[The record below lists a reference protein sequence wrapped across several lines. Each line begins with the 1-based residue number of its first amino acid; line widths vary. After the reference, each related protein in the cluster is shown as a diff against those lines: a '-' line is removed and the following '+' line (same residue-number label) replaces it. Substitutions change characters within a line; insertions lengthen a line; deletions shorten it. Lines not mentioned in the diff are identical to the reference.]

1 VRRLIL
7 QMAKAP
13 PTFDFAQ
20 SLHKRG
26 MLGDAETQYLRL
38 LDANPADSNC
48 LHFLGLLHAETGRPD
63 TAAQLLRMAIAIE
76 GPRAYLCRN
85 LGIVLER
92 EGDTESALACYR
104 QALAEDEDDRTLWEK
119 CAAIHTALGRYGDS
133 AFCWQCAV
141 ELTKPGDRREGAL
154 RAHWADALVLR
165 GQREEAL
172 VQYVRVLAIDPRIVE
187 ATYHRGV
194 ALMQLDRTAE
204 ALEAFQNT
212 LAREP
217 NHARAANN
225 IGILLQLRKQYA
237 EAIAS
242 YRMAVASDP
251 NYSAALYNLG
261 TALHESGEAAE
272 AVNTFRA
279 LLKMEPNNAAA
290 WTNLGNAWLAHN
302 EVAAANACY
311 LETLRLMPNEPAA
324 EWNRGIA
331 ALLAGDFSDGWA
343 GYERRFEVKGA
354 TPRRAFSQPEWR
366 GEPLEGRSL
375 LLHAEQGLGD
385 TIQFVRYAPEFAK
398 RGAKVIVECQ
408 FGLISLLRS
417 LPGVSEWIAAP
428 ASEPGRSGPQP
439 VDHLPATDF
448 QLPFLSAPHVA
459 QTTLD
464 SIPSAEEYLHAPS
477 EAVQRWSE
485 WLGPR
490 REAIRVGLVWAGN
503 PNHKNDRNRS
513 IPVPHL
519 EGLRSA
525 VGVEWVNLQK
535 GHAPPESMA
544 MRDPAAVLADFADTA
559 GLIANLD
566 LVVSVDTSVAHLAGA
581 LGKPVWVLLPF
592 APDWRWMLYREDSP
606 WYRSARLFRQR
617 APGAWPDLLREVA
630 AELWRFKL

>member
-1 VRRLIL
+1 
-7 QMAKAP
+7 M
-13 PTFDFAQ
+13 D
-20 SLHKRG
+20 
-26 MLGDAETQYLRL
+26 
-38 LDANPADSNC
+38 
-48 LHFLGLLHAETGRPD
+48 
-63 TAAQLLRMAIAIE
+63 
-76 GPRAYLCRN
+76 RA
-85 LGIVLER
+85 G
-92 EGDTESALACYR
+92 
-104 QALAEDEDDRTLWEK
+104 
-119 CAAIHTALGRYGDS
+119 
-133 AFCWQCAV
+133 
-141 ELTKPGDRREGAL
+141 
-154 RAHWADALVLR
+154 
-165 GQREEAL
+165 
-172 VQYVRVLAIDPRIVE
+172 
-187 ATYHRGV
+187 
-194 ALMQLDRTAE
+194 E

-225 IGILLQLRKQYA
+225 IGILLQLRKQYTD
-237 EAIAS
+237 AIAS

-279 LLKMEPNNAAA
+279 LLKKEPNHAAA

-302 EVAAANACY
+302 DIAAANACY
-311 LETLRLMPNEPAA
+311 LETLRLAPDEPAA
-324 EWNRGIA
+324 EWNLGIA
-331 ALLAGDFSDGWA
+331 ALLAGEFSDGWA
-343 GYERRFEVKGA
+343 GYERRFDVKGA
-354 TPRRAFSQPEWR
+354 TPRRAFSQPVWR
-366 GEPLEGRSL
+366 GESLEGRSL

-417 LPGVSEWIAAP
+417 LPGVSEWVAAP
-428 ASEPGRSGPQP
+428 APEPGRSGPQP
-439 VDHLPATDF
+439 IDHLPATDF

-464 SIPSAEEYLHAPS
+464 TIPSAEGYLHAPS
-477 EAVQRWSE
+477 AAVQRCSE

-490 REAIRVGLVWAGN
+490 RDAIRAGLVWAGN

-519 EGLRSA
+519 EGLGSA

-535 GHAPPESMA
+535 GDAPPESMA
-544 MRDPAAVLADFADTA
+544 MRDAAAVLADFADTA

-592 APDWRWMLYREDSP
+592 APDWRWMLDREDSP

-617 APGAWPDLLREVA
+617 GPGAWPDLLREVA
-630 AELWRFKL
+630 AELGRFKL